1 MSTAPISTKTA
12 GSQVASINADELQ
25 RRTRQAARRRRWK
38 ANIPL
43 MLLFIPGVL
52 YYVLFKYLP
61 MGGLIIAFKDY
72 NFFDGVFGSPWV
84 GFKNFEMIF
93 QQPQTL
99 NIIRNTVVLSLLNV
113 FVGFPFPII
122 LAILLNEVRKSWYKR
137 TIQTIV
143 YLPHFF
149 SWVIIG
155 GFVVTL
161 FATESGTVNHILKDW
176 TGKSFPFLFSPG
188 SWIGIYLGSGI
199 WKEMGFSAI
208 IYLAAL
214 SSIDPSLY
222 EAASLDGANKFQQ
235 IKHVTIPGI
244 STTIVLLFILAMGR
258 IMEVG
263 FDHIYVLQNSV
274 VSNVS
279 DVIST
284 YMYRVGL
291 QGAQFSLTTAM
302 GLFESI
308 VGLILVLSAN
318 ALARKFDRGLW

>member
-1 MSTAPISTKTA
+1 MATAPMTKEPVRMQKSPPPV
-12 GSQVASINADELQ
+12 GEL
-25 RRTRQAARRRRWK
+25 RKRTQSAARRRRMK

-43 MLLFIPGVL
+43 MLLFIPGLL
-52 YYVLFKYLP
+52 YFVIFKYVP

-84 GFKNFEMIF
+84 GMDNFETIF
-93 QQPQTL
+93 KQSQTL
-99 NIIRNTVVLSLLNV
+99 NVIRNTIVLSMLNV

-122 LAILLNEVRKSWYKR
+122 LAILLNEVRKAWYKR
-137 TIQTIV
+137 VIQTVV

-161 FATESGTVNHILKDW
+161 FATESGTVNHLLKEW
-176 TGKSFPFLFSPG
+176 LGKPFPFLFTPG
-188 SWIGIYLGSGI
+188 SWIAIYVGSGI

-214 SSIDPSLY
+214 TSIDPSLY
-222 EAASLDGANKFQQ
+222 ESASLDGANKLQQ
-235 IKHVTIPGI
+235 IRHITLPGI

-263 FDHIYVLQNSV
+263 FDHVYVLQNAV
-274 VSNVS
+274 VSNVA

-284 YMYRVGL
+284 YLYRVGL
-291 QGAQFSLTTAM
+291 QGAQFSLTAAM

>member
-1 MSTAPISTKTA
+1 MSTSPISTKTSGMPEA
-12 GSQVASINADELQ
+12 TAIADELQ
-25 RRTRQAARRRRWK
+25 RKARQAARRRRWK
-38 ANIPL
+38 ANVPL
-43 MLLFIPGVL
+43 MLLFIPGML

-72 NFFDGVFGSPWV
+72 NFFDGVFGSQWV

-93 QQPQTL
+93 KQPQTL
-99 NIIRNTVVLSLLNV
+99 NIIRNTVVLSLMNV

-122 LAILLNEVRKSWYKR
+122 LAILLNEVRKTWYKR

-161 FATESGTVNHILKDW
+161 FATESGTVNHVLKDW
-176 TGKSFPFLFSPG
+176 LGKPFPFLFTPG
-188 SWIGIYLGSGI
+188 SWISIYLGSGI

-214 SSIDPSLY
+214 TSIDPSLY
-222 EAASLDGANKFQQ
+222 ESASLDGANKLQQ
-235 IKHVTIPGI
+235 MRHITIPGI

-263 FDHIYVLQNSV
+263 FDHVYVLQNAV
-274 VSNVS
+274 VSNIA

-284 YMYRVGL
+284 YLYRVGL
-291 QGAQFSLTTAM
+291 QGAQFSLSAAM

>member
-1 MSTAPISTKTA
+1 MATAPISQNSA
-12 GSQVASINADELQ
+12 GMSGDSLTPDELQ
-25 RRTRQAARRRRWK
+25 RKMRQAARRRRWK

-43 MLLFIPGVL
+43 MLLFIPGL
-52 YYVLFKYLP
+52 LFYILFKYLP

-72 NFFDGVFGSPWV
+72 NFFDGVMGSEWV
-84 GFKNFEMIF
+84 GMKNFETLF
-93 QQPQTL
+93 NQPQTL
-99 NIIRNTVVLSLLNV
+99 GIIRNTIVLSLLNV
-113 FVGFPFPII
+113 IVGFPFPIL
-122 LAILLNEVRKSWYKR
+122 LAVLLNEVRKSWYKR
-137 TIQTIV
+137 WIQTIV

-161 FATESGTVNHILKDW
+161 FATESGTINQMLKGW
-176 TGKSFPFLFSPG
+176 LEEPFPFLFTPG
-188 SWIGIYLGSGI
+188 SWISIYVGSGI

-222 EAASLDGANKFQQ
+222 ESASLDGANKFQQ
-235 IKHVTIPGI
+235 IRHITLPGI
-244 STTIVLLFILAMGR
+244 STTIVLMFILAMGR
-258 IMEVG
+258 VMEVG
-263 FDHIYVLQNSV
+263 FDHVYVLQNAV
-274 VSNVS
+274 VSNVA

-302 GLFESI
+302 GLFEST
-308 VGLILVLSAN
+308 VGLILVISAN
-318 ALARKFDRGLW
+318 ALARKFDQGLW